1 MITEL
6 ILTAV
11 TSFVVGSM
19 VGMIQTS
26 ALIVEKDKH
35 ERGAE

>member
-1 MITEL
+1 MITEI

-11 TSFVVGSM
+11 TSFVVGSV

-26 ALIVEKDKH
+26 ALIVAKDSD
-35 ERGAE
+35 ERGAV